1 MQEPSRGW
9 GDKSAAKV
17 DIQTAEEMIDK
28 LNAIRG
34 RRRIRE
40 STLMIFSALGGS
52 AVMYLSMNAFHH
64 KTQKNK
70 FVFGIPLIFAVQ
82 CIIIALAYKETFK
95 MNIVQ
100 IISNKIFFTIY

>member
-1 MQEPSRGW
+1 MSLKEKCFIIYIIAVSVI
-9 GDKSAAKV
+9 SFFLV
-17 DIQTAEEMIDK
+17 IIDK

-40 STLMIFSALGGS
+40 STMMIFSALGGS

-82 CIIIALAYKETFK
+82 CIIIALAYK
-95 MNIVQ
+95 
-100 IISNKIFFTIY
+100 YGLG

>member
-1 MQEPSRGW
+1 MFYYIYNSGFGHIVFS
-9 GDKSAAKV
+9 GDNR
-17 DIQTAEEMIDK
+17 QAERHK
-28 LNAIRG
+28 RA
-34 RRRIRE
+34 RRIRE

-82 CIIIALAYKETFK
+82 CIIIALAYK
-95 MNIVQ
+95 
-100 IISNKIFFTIY
+100 YGLG